1 MINVRDASF
10 QRIQGLSLPFQVRRD
25 LVSDGL
31 ATRCLGLVRSDEKRK
46 IVSSKKA
53 EGKV

>member
-25 LVSDGL
+25 RVSAWAGKPLSGL
-31 ATRCLGLVRSDEKRK
+31 
-46 IVSSKKA
+46 
-53 EGKV
+53 GKE